1 MSVLVG
7 ATAPDFVLPGWY
19 DGTVRNHVLA
29 QQLGR
34 PVVLVFYRGD
44 QHYQCARQLRT
55 YSDRLGELEQHDATI
70 WGIASQDVHSH
81 RAFAG
86 RLGLRFPLLA
96 DTGSVVAHMY
106 GVVGTRGPRPAV
118 FVIGPEGRIEWRW
131 TPTVHLGYPR
141 MRVLSAVLTDLSPA
155 G

>member
-1 MSVLVG
+1 
-7 ATAPDFVLPGWY
+7 
-19 DGTVRNHVLA
+19 
-29 QQLGR
+29 
-34 PVVLVFYRGD
+34 
-44 QHYQCARQLRT
+44 
-55 YSDRLGELEQHDATI
+55 
-70 WGIASQDVHSH
+70 
-81 RAFAG
+81 
-86 RLGLRFPLLA
+86 
-96 DTGSVVAHMY
+96 MY

>member
-34 PVVLVFYRGD
+34 PVVLVLLPRRR
-44 QHYQCARQLRT
+44 ALPVRAALRT
-55 YSDRLGELEQHDATI
+55 YSDKLGELEQHDATI

-131 TPTVHLGYPR
+131 TPTLHLGYPR

>member
-7 ATAPDFVLPGWY
+7 ATAPDFVSARL
-19 DGTVRNHVLA
+19 VRRHGPQPRA
-29 QQLGR
+29 GAAAR
-34 PVVLVFYRGD
+34 PPVVLVFYRGD
-44 QHYQCARQLRT
+44 EHYQCARQLRT

-131 TPTVHLGYPR
+131 TPTLHLGYPR